1 MPDPTVST
9 TWTPHVPPNWK
20 LRARLWILVIFF
32 LISGADYLL
41 LRFIYD
47 RGNPLVSMTAIAP
60 LLNALAVL
68 SALGSKLLL
77 ICLWRRLPWARY
89 ALGTLLSVSIGGFFM
104 MLIVI
109 VGTNL
114 PRPAGL
120 VKKPILAIALQALA
134 LVPLAKSR
142 SIRKQMHPMTGR
154 D

>member
-1 MPDPTVST
+1 MQDPIPTT

-20 LRARLWILVIFF
+20 LRARIWICVLF
-32 LISGADYLL
+32 LLLLGADYLL
-41 LRFIYD
+41 LRFTYD
-47 RGNPLVSMTAIAP
+47 PGNPMVSMTGMAP

-68 SALGSKLLL
+68 AALGSKLLL

-89 ALGTLLSVSIGGFFM
+89 ALGTLLSLSIAGFSM

-114 PRPAGL
+114 PRPQGL
-120 VKKPILAIALQALA
+120 LKKPIVAMALQALA
-134 LVPLAKSR
+134 LVPLARSR
-142 SIRKQMHPMTGR
+142 SIRRQMHPMTGR